1 MATAVDAIGE
11 SYAYLTIWFE
21 ACEVVSVDIRGD
33 FAYAHRRMDHVTAY
47 GSAGAILAENNLND
61 WTYPYGAANILKLIR
76 KLVLTGE
83 VDDSMGD
90 MVEAVAVVNAGRLS
104 LAEGSRAVRVA
115 RTE

>member
-1 MATAVDAIGE
+1 MGPGTLGVMHLSWGE
-11 SYAYLTIWFE
+11 RKDRPQSG
-21 ACEVVSVDIRGD
+21 VVIQNGD
-33 FAYAHRRMDHVTAY
+33 GRKHYHCAMHVAAY

-76 KLVLTGE
+76 KMVLTGE

-90 MVEAVAVVNAGRLS
+90 MVEAVAVVNAGRMS